1 MSKNAPLNPHS
12 GMNGSITTLAYS
24 LYRHQQLIYTL
35 AKKDIL
41 GRYKQALIGLAWTL
55 ITPLLTLIIYTF
67 VFSDIFKVRWNGPD
81 ASNSKLEFALIIFS
95 GMIIFSFF
103 SEIMIR
109 STTIIS
115 VNVNYVKKVI
125 FPLEI
130 LPIIV
135 LCEAGFHALVSIGVM
150 LTLVVF
156 SDAGSIKNIY
166 LIPILLIP
174 FIFLCAGLAFLLA
187 AIGVYVRDI
196 NQAISSIT
204 TILMFLSPIFFPLS
218 AVPNTFQQLIELNP
232 LTFVIENLRNILF
245 FNHTLDIAGLLTYSL
260 FSVLTLIAG
269 FYFFQKTRMGFSDV
283 L

>member
-1 MSKNAPLNPHS
+1 MSKHARLNPHS
-12 GMNGSITTLAYS
+12 EMNGSITALAYS
-24 LYRHQQLIYTL
+24 LYRHRQLIYTL

-41 GRYKQALIGLAWTL
+41 GRYKQALIGVAWTF

-67 VFSDIFKVRWNGPD
+67 IFSEIFKVRWSGSDGNG
-81 ASNSKLEFALIIFS
+81 SKLEFALIIFS

-109 STTIIS
+109 STTIVS
-115 VNVNYVKKVI
+115 DNANYVKKVI

-135 LCEAGFHALVSIGVM
+135 LCEAGFYALVSIGILLIFIIFFDV
-150 LTLVVF
+150 
-156 SDAGSIKNIY
+156 GSIKDIY
-166 LIPILLIP
+166 LMPIVLIP
-174 FIFLCAGLAFLLA
+174 YIFLCTGLSFFFA
-187 AIGVYVRDI
+187 AIGVYIRDV

-218 AVPNTFQQLIELNP
+218 AVPGKFQQLIELNP
-232 LTFVIENLRNILF
+232 LTFVIENLRNMLF
-245 FNHTLDIAGLLTYSL
+245 FNHTLDMVGLMIYSL
-260 FSVLTLIAG
+260 FSVLTLILG

>member
-1 MSKNAPLNPHS
+1 MSKHAPLSPHS

-24 LYRHQQLIYTL
+24 LYHHRQLIYTL

-41 GRYKQALIGLAWTL
+41 GRYKQALIGVAWTF

-67 VFSDIFKVRWNGPD
+67 VFSEIFKVRWNGSD
-81 ASNSKLEFALIIFS
+81 ANGSKLEFALIIFS

-135 LCEAGFHALVSIGVM
+135 LCEAGFHALVSIGVL
-150 LTLVVF
+150 LTLVF
-156 SDAGSIKNIY
+156 
-166 LIPILLIP
+166 
-174 FIFLCAGLAFLLA
+174 FRCR
-187 AIGVYVRDI
+187 VY
-196 NQAISSIT
+196 
-204 TILMFLSPIFFPLS
+204 
-218 AVPNTFQQLIELNP
+218 
-232 LTFVIENLRNILF
+232 
-245 FNHTLDIAGLLTYSL
+245 
-260 FSVLTLIAG
+260 
-269 FYFFQKTRMGFSDV
+269 
-283 L
+283 